1 MFYLNRDL
9 PLTSDLLYKMI
20 NKFRNQ
26 VEPTLATYK
35 DYYDGVQKILN
46 KQYQSD
52 PTRQCSKAVTNYCK
66 NIVDSYCGYI
76 AAPGC
81 ISYNSPDEVSF
92 ENIYEVLKYND
103 HRAEDSDFLLH
114 ALIYGTACELM
125 YIDNESKVRFRLI
138 NPTQAFGIFDDSLTC
153 DLLYFVR
160 MYEASDWDDSNLHYV
175 DVYGEKTVQH
185 YSMSGKQGQ
194 LTYLGEEPHYFNQC
208 PANVLV
214 MPDEKSIFDCIMPL
228 QDAFNE
234 LLTSE
239 IDDYSA
245 FCDAYLSLVGDFDL
259 EQFKEDLPTMKENRT
274 LVLPKDTV
282 AQYLTKQ
289 ANDTQVENMLKR
301 IHDSIYRIAQCPDF
315 SSETFVGGVSSGI
328 AIKYRL
334 TGMETRSGIVEA
346 ILKKA
351 LQRRIE
357 VICGFVSML
366 MGEEVFRDISITFK
380 RNIPEDM
387 SAIINTVT
395 SLKGTVSDRT
405 LLSMLDFI
413 DDIDAEMEALEEQK
427 QHNME
432 VYGFGAF
439 SADTGTDTDTQ
450 EDEEL
455 DS

>member
-1 MFYLNRDL
+1 MFYLNRET

-20 NKFRNQ
+20 HKFRTA
-26 VEPTLATYK
+26 VEPKLNTYK

-52 PTRQCSKAVTNYCK
+52 PSRNCSKAVTNYCK

-81 ISYNSPDEVSF
+81 ISYNSPDPASF
-92 ENIYEVLKYND
+92 ENIDDVLKYND
-103 HRAEDSDFLLH
+103 HRTEDSDFLLQ
-114 ALIYGTACELM
+114 ALIYGTANELM

-138 NPTQAFGIFDDSLTC
+138 NPTDSFGVFDDSLTC

-175 DVYGEKTVQH
+175 DVYSEKMIQH
-185 YSMSGKQGQ
+185 YTMQGKDGQ
-194 LTYLGEEPHYFNQC
+194 LTFIGEEPHYFSQC
-208 PANVLV
+208 PANVFV
-214 MPDEKSIFDCIMPL
+214 MPDEKSIFDCIIPL

-334 TGMETRSGIVEA
+334 TGMETRSGIVESL
-346 ILKKA
+346 LKKA

-366 MGEEVFRDISITFK
+366 MGEEVFRDVSITFK
-380 RNIPEDM
+380 RNIPEDET
-387 SAIINTVT
+387 AVINKVA
-395 SLKGTVSDRT
+395 SLKGMVSDKT

-413 DDIDAEMEALEEQK
+413 DDIDAELEALEEQK
-427 QHNME
+427 KHNMDI
-432 VYGFGAF
+432 YGLGAF
-439 SADTGTDTDTQ
+439 STDTEEEEDGAEDT
-450 EDEEL
+450 
-455 DS
+455 DSN